1 MRRSILAL
9 ALLLL
14 AVLPSSTA
22 VSEQEPGVLL
32 DVIVID
38 LDCLATNTTCSGYR
52 PAHLVEYMGADWC
65 QPCQIVETQ
74 LDERTEDDTFIL
86 RHHPSP
92 KDVSYLSESYYRFST
107 ILGLWGL
114 PTMVIDGEGL
124 LAGSSQIAE
133 LEVALSNRSDTNFTG
148 LTAVELVNGTLQ
160 WDTPTSNT
168 FIEVWTTT
176 EINHEEEGYALTN
189 MAVNHTFSAGADIA
203 VDTDGDFLVIMLQ
216 IDGPVELVSDS
227 KTLANAGIEAIEEGI
242 AIDPFSKNP
251 ALLVIAVS
259 IFLLLISMPATVM
272 LIREIRNKPQ
282 PDESE

>member
-9 ALLLL
+9 AILLL

-22 VSEQEPGVLL
+22 VSEEEPGVLL

-38 LDCLATNTTCSGYR
+38 LDCLATNTTCNGYR

-65 QPCQIVETQ
+65 QPCQIVEKQ
-74 LDERTEDDTFIL
+74 LDERIEDDTFIL

-92 KDVSYLSESYYRFST
+92 KDVSFLSESYYRFST

-133 LEVALSNRSDTNFTG
+133 LETALSNRSDTNLTG

-160 WDTPTSNT
+160 WDTTTSNT

-176 EINHEEEGYALTN
+176 EINHGEKGYALAN
-189 MAVNHTFSAGADIA
+189 MAVNHTFSADADIA
-203 VDTDGDFLVIMLQ
+203 VDTEGDFLVIMLQ

-227 KTLANAGIEAIEEGI
+227 KTLANAGIEAIEEGT
-242 AIDPFSKNP
+242 AIDPFSKDP